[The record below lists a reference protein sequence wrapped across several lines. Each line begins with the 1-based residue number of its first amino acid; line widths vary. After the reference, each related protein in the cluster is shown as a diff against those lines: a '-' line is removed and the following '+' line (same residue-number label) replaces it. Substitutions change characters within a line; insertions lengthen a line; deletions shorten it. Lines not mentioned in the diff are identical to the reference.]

1 MSAVGITFPNRDVT
15 GFNTEV
21 KERVT
26 AYFEGARKS
35 RHATPSMV
43 LKTFLLLALFFGP
56 YALILSN
63 TVSPLGMLGLAI
75 VMGVAL
81 AGIGF
86 AIAHDA
92 LHGAYSS
99 NPRVNTLLGMAFDL
113 MGANGYMWKITHNVI
128 HHTYTNID
136 GVDEDLTV
144 SPLLRLSPG
153 QPLRGVHR
161 FQHIYGFAT
170 YSLSTLFWVFAKDF
184 KYFLAR
190 DLGPYKDRKHP
201 LSEWLILIGFKLFYF
216 GWAIVLPLIVLTIPW
231 WQFAI
236 GFVTMH
242 LVAGLILGVIFQLAH
257 VVEGPEYPVPDHQGR
272 MEDAWLIHEM
282 ATTAN
287 FARGNRLLTW
297 YVGGLNHQIE
307 HHLFPRVCSAH
318 YPAISPIVEEV
329 ARKHGMPYYQ
339 NPTLFAAIR
348 SHHRMLKRLGPE
360 AWRERK
366 GSGVTGQGSGVGGQ
380 SSGDRPTKDFG
391 SLTAAP

>member
-1 MSAVGITFPNRDVT
+1 
-15 GFNTEV
+15 
-21 KERVT
+21 
-26 AYFEGARKS
+26 
-35 RHATPSMV
+35 
-43 LKTFLLLALFFGP
+43 
-56 YALILSN
+56 
-63 TVSPLGMLGLAI
+63 MLGLAI

-161 FQHIYGFAT
+161 FQHFYGFAT

-201 LSEWLILIGFKLFYF
+201 LNEWLILIGFKLFYL
-216 GWAIVLPLIVLTIPW
+216 GWAIILPLIVLTIPW

-257 VVEGPEYPVPDHQGR
+257 VVEGPEYPVPDPQGR
-272 MEDAWLIHEM
+272 MEDAWLVHEM

-348 SHHRMLKRLGPE
+348 SHHRMLKQLGPE
-360 AWRERK
+360 AWRARR
-366 GSGVTGQGSGVGGQ
+366 GQGSGVSGQ
-380 SSGDRPTKDFG
+380 RTEALGKAVT
-391 SLTAAP
+391 